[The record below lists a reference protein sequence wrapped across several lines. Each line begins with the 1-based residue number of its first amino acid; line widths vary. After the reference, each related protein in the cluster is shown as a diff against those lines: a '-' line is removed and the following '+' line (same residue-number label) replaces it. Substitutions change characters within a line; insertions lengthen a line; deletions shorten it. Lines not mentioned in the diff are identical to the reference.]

1 MKKNKTLFNAI
12 LCLSGIL
19 TLGLTVMLTMALIRG
34 NIDMNSGIVLVYL
47 FLGIVMMILGYLL
60 RSDWYSEKCIKN
72 IDELIAV
79 MPEDI
84 LTHKQKEYEDLPE
97 FSKGQLLIESSY
109 LYYYTTVMGTFKGSH
124 TYGIL
129 SRCLCNAQEQGYE
142 IHTDFFESLGYKHP
156 AELLR
161 LLDTKWE

>member
-72 IDELIAV
+72 IDENN
-79 MPEDI
+79 
-84 LTHKQKEYEDLPE
+84 
-97 FSKGQLLIESSY
+97 
-109 LYYYTTVMGTFKGSH
+109 TF
-124 TYGIL
+124 
-129 SRCLCNAQEQGYE
+129 
-142 IHTDFFESLGYKHP
+142 D
-156 AELLR
+156 ELLFHKSWDWLMPVIIKISKLKISLEPTDIDYAYPR
-161 LLDTKWE
+161 TFGMMNEEGDLMFRFNGFLLHSDKELINAANKATIEYIEWYNEQ